1 MDSYYPKKRKS
12 PIPKITEYIYTI
24 NELLFGYLLV
34 FMNFNC
40 KISLNKEDII
50 LYYINVK
57 IYNLLDINFIRLKM

>member
-12 PIPKITEYIYTI
+12 RIPKITGNIYTI
-24 NELLFGYLLV
+24 NELLFGYLLA

-40 KISLNKEDII
+40 KISLNKQDII

-57 IYNLLDINFIRLKM
+57 IYNLLDINFNRLKM